1 MKKLLFIIIAIF
13 SLHCPGY
20 SMYSQAGIF
29 TDGTDWPGEAC
40 EEGGSEQQ
48 GPSNMSIV
56 PERTE
61 TEPSSLSETE
71 AKAVTKSNYT
81 ATTLGRIGRIPRE
94 AVFGRFGKS
103 FGKGVCALYT
113 E

>member
-29 TDGTDWPGEAC
+29 TDGTDWPEQAC

-48 GPSNMSIV
+48 GPSNISIV
-56 PERTE
+56 QERTE
-61 TEPSSLSETE
+61 TESSSLSETE

-81 ATTLGRIGRIPRE
+81 ATTVYCSGGSVGYHEKQFLDG
-94 AVFGRFGKS
+94 
-103 FGKGVCALYT
+103 L
-113 E
+113 

>member
-29 TDGTDWPGEAC
+29 TDGTDWPEQAC

-48 GPSNMSIV
+48 GPSNISIV
-56 PERTE
+56 QERTE
-61 TEPSSLSETE
+61 TESSSLSETE

-81 ATTLGRIGRIPRE
+81 ATTVYCSGGSVGYHEKQFLDGLGNPSE
-94 AVFGRFGKS
+94 KV
-103 FGKGVCALYT
+103 
-113 E
+113 